1 MTTPRWMWG
10 ALPLVCLTALA
21 ILVTQ
26 TGLFDRLRGSFPPVE
41 ELTVERVTLEPG
53 MVRLGIVNGGP
64 EPVTIAQVTVDEAFW
79 DFAMTPSTTVNRL
92 GRATIEIPYP
102 WVQDQA
108 HLVSLLTS
116 TGLTFEHEVALAVE
130 SPRVDDG
137 ASLGLLTMVGIYVG
151 VLPVAIGLLFLPF
164 VGRLSDE
171 WFEAMLALTAGL
183 LIFLAVDSFSEA
195 VEMAAEVPA
204 AFQGTALVL
213 LGSLGAFLM
222 LQLTGGARAR
232 VEGADGRRSIA
243 WFLALGIG
251 LHNMGEGLAIGA
263 AHAIGEAALGA
274 SLVMGF
280 MIHNTTEGLAIIAPI
295 AKDRP
300 RLVSV
305 AGMGALA
312 GLPTILGAW
321 AGGLAFTPT
330 LATLAFAI
338 GVGAIVQ
345 VVVVLFRM
353 FNRVGESLW
362 RPSIAGG
369 VLGGIVL
376 MYVTGLLVG

>member
-1 MTTPRWMWG
+1 
-10 ALPLVCLTALA
+10 
-21 ILVTQ
+21 
-26 TGLFDRLRGSFPPVE
+26 
-41 ELTVERVTLEPG
+41 
-53 MVRLGIVNGGP
+53 
-64 EPVTIAQVTVDEAFW
+64 
-79 DFAMTPSTTVNRL
+79 MTPSTTVNRF

-102 WVQDQA
+102 WVQDEA

-130 SPRVDDG
+130 SPRVDG

-164 VGRLSDE
+164 VGRLSDD

-183 LIFLAVDSFSEA
+183 LIFLAVDALAEA

-204 AFQGTALVL
+204 AFQGNALVL
-213 LGSLGAFLM
+213 LGSLGTFLM

-232 VEGADGRRSIA
+232 VEGVNGHRSIA
-243 WFLALGIG
+243 WFIALGIG

-263 AHAIGEAALGA
+263 AHALGEAALGA

-300 RLVSV
+300 RLVTV

-312 GLPTILGAW
+312 GVPTILGAW
-321 AGGLAFTPT
+321 VGGFAFTPT
-330 LATLAFAI
+330 LATLALAI
-338 GVGAIVQ
+338 GAGAIVQ
-345 VVVVLFRM
+345 VVAVLFRM

-362 RPSIAGG
+362 RPSIAAG
-369 VLGGIVL
+369 VLGGLVL

>member
-1 MTTPRWMWG
+1 
-10 ALPLVCLTALA
+10 
-21 ILVTQ
+21 
-26 TGLFDRLRGSFPPVE
+26 
-41 ELTVERVTLEPG
+41 
-53 MVRLGIVNGGP
+53 
-64 EPVTIAQVTVDEAFW
+64 
-79 DFAMTPSTTVNRL
+79 VNRL

-102 WVQDQA
+102 WVQDEA

-116 TGLTFEHEVALAVE
+116 TGLTFEHEVEVAVE
-130 SPRVDDG
+130 SPRVDG

-183 LIFLAVDSFSEA
+183 LIFLAADAFSEA

-213 LGSLGAFLM
+213 VGSLGAFLV

-232 VEGADGRRSIA
+232 VEGVDGRRSIA
-243 WFLALGIG
+243 WLLALGIG

-263 AHAIGEAALGA
+263 AYAIGEAALGA

-295 AKDRP
+295 AKDHP

-321 AGGLAFTPT
+321 VGGFAFTPT
-330 LATLAFAI
+330 LATLALAI
-338 GVGAIVQ
+338 GAGAIVQ
-345 VVVVLFRM
+345 VVTVLFRM

-362 RPSIAGG
+362 RPSIAVG

>member
-10 ALPLVCLTALA
+10 VLPLVCLAALA

-26 TGLFDRLRGSFPPVE
+26 TGLLDRLRGPFPPVE

-53 MVRLGIVNGGP
+53 VVRLGLVNGGP

-79 DFAMTPSTTVNRL
+79 DFTMTPSTTVNRF

-102 WVQDQA
+102 WVQDEA

-130 SPRVDDG
+130 SPQIDG

-164 VGRLSDE
+164 VGRLSDD

-183 LIFLAVDSFSEA
+183 LIFLAVDALAEA
-195 VEMAAEVPA
+195 VEIAAEVPA
-204 AFQGTALVL
+204 AFQGNALVL
-213 LGSLGAFLM
+213 LGSLGTFLM

-232 VEGADGRRSIA
+232 AEGVDGRRSIA
-243 WFLALGIG
+243 WFIALGIG

-300 RLVSV
+300 RLVTV

-312 GLPTILGAW
+312 GVPTILGAW
-321 AGGLAFTPT
+321 VGGFAFTPT
-330 LATLAFAI
+330 LATLALAI
-338 GVGAIVQ
+338 GAGAIVQ
-345 VVVVLFRM
+345 VVAVLFRM
-353 FNRVGESLW
+353 FNRVGESMW
-362 RPSIAGG
+362 RPSIAAG
-369 VLGGIVL
+369 VLGGLVL

>member
-10 ALPLVCLTALA
+10 VLPLVCLAALA
-21 ILVTQ
+21 IVVTQ
-26 TGLFDRLRGSFPPVE
+26 TGLLDRLRGPFPPVE

-53 MVRLGIVNGGP
+53 VVRLGLVNGGP

-79 DFAMTPSTTVNRL
+79 DFTMTPSTTVNRF

-102 WVQDQA
+102 WVQDEA

-130 SPRVDDG
+130 SPRVDG

-164 VGRLSDE
+164 VGRLSDD

-183 LIFLAVDSFSEA
+183 LIFLAVDALSEA

-204 AFQGTALVL
+204 AFQGNALVL
-213 LGSLGAFLM
+213 LGSLGTFLM

-232 VEGADGRRSIA
+232 VEGVDGRRSIA
-243 WFLALGIG
+243 WFIALGIG

-300 RLVSV
+300 RLVTV

-312 GLPTILGAW
+312 GVPTILGAW
-321 AGGLAFTPT
+321 VGGFAFTPT
-330 LATLAFAI
+330 LATLALAI
-338 GVGAIVQ
+338 GVGAIAQ
-345 VVVVLFRM
+345 VVAVLFRM
-353 FNRVGESLW
+353 FNRGGESMW
-362 RPSIAGG
+362 RPSIAAG
-369 VLGGIVL
+369 VLGGLVL

>member
-1 MTTPRWMWG
+1 MTTPRWIWG
-10 ALPLVCLTALA
+10 ALPLVCLTAVA

-26 TGLFDRLRGSFPPVE
+26 TGLLDRLRGSFPPVE

-53 MVRLGIVNGGP
+53 MVRLGIVNGGL

-102 WVQDQA
+102 WVQDEA

-116 TGLTFEHEVALAVE
+116 TGLTFEHEVEVAVE
-130 SPRVDDG
+130 SPRVDG

-183 LIFLAVDSFSEA
+183 LIFLAADAFSEA

-213 LGSLGAFLM
+213 VGSLGAFLV

-232 VEGADGRRSIA
+232 VEGVDGRRSIA
-243 WFLALGIG
+243 WLLALGIG

-263 AHAIGEAALGA
+263 AYAIGEAALGA

-295 AKDRP
+295 AKDHP

-321 AGGLAFTPT
+321 VGGFAFTPT
-330 LATLAFAI
+330 LATLALAI
-338 GVGAIVQ
+338 GAGAIVQ
-345 VVVVLFRM
+345 VVTVLFRM

-362 RPSIAGG
+362 RPSIAVG